1 MRYIKRLDEAQNLLS
16 CLASPMRIKIIELL
30 KLNSEMSLDEIAK
43 KLNITNGALTS
54 HIKVLEEAQII
65 NIRLVPLYRG
75 TKKMCSLLEDK
86 LIIELFDKQNSLP
99 YYELELNVGQYDS
112 YSVNSPCGLATTQN
126 VVGGYDSEIYFSYPD
141 RFNADLVWFTNGYV
155 LYKFPFILKES
166 EKVKEIQITVEMAS
180 EAPGGAMDYPTS
192 ADITVNGI
200 KVGSDYLPGERFDRK
215 GRLTPSWWKANFGQ
229 YGWLKLYTIN
239 EEGTFFNGEK
249 VSDVSLN
256 DLKLY
261 ERKTIELK
269 ISCLSSKESE
279 GGITLFGKNFGDQS
293 QGIKLRVI
301 YEN

>member
-1 MRYIKRLDEAQNLLS
+1 
-16 CLASPMRIKIIELL
+16 
-30 KLNSEMSLDEIAK
+30 
-43 KLNITNGALTS
+43 
-54 HIKVLEEAQII
+54 
-65 NIRLVPLYRG
+65 
-75 TKKMCSLLEDK
+75 
-86 LIIELFDKQNSLP
+86 
-99 YYELELNVGQYDS
+99 
-112 YSVNSPCGLATTQN
+112 
-126 VVGGYDSEIYFSYPD
+126 
-141 RFNADLVWFTNGYV
+141 
-155 LYKFPFILKES
+155 
-166 EKVKEIQITVEMAS
+166 
-180 EAPGGAMDYPTS
+180 MDYPTS